1 MILGLQCRPE
11 DTTITLENDGTELC
25 EDTFDEFVGGSN
37 KIPTLMVLSADQVW
51 EENVLSADL
60 VNASASISSLA
71 LPAIDSSSTFVPD
84 IPNADPIYVSNL
96 TSDPNQLTVG
106 SMAATTPM
114 ASTSV
119 LTCTAT
125 VSPVVILADDG
136 SVKPPASAAQPLE
149 QVLSSLNGATV
160 IIQEDIPKGVTH
172 SVEAGGGKKQD
183 NDEVSNPQPS
193 YGTCGK
199 SK

>member
-1 MILGLQCRPE
+1 
-11 DTTITLENDGTELC
+11 
-25 EDTFDEFVGGSN
+25 
-37 KIPTLMVLSADQVW
+37 
-51 EENVLSADL
+51 
-60 VNASASISSLA
+60 
-71 LPAIDSSSTFVPD
+71 
-84 IPNADPIYVSNL
+84 
-96 TSDPNQLTVG
+96 
-106 SMAATTPM
+106 M

-119 LTCTAT
+119 STCTAT

-172 SVEAGGGKKQD
+172 SVEAGGKKQD